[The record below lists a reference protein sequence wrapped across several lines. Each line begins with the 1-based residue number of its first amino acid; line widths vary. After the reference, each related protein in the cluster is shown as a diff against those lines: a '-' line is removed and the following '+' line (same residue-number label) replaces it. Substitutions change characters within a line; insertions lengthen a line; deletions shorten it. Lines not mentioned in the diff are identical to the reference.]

1 MGMFDFLFKKK
12 REQERLKVEI
22 EAERERKRLAEE
34 QRIAEERER
43 RLAENRRKE
52 DERLAK
58 QKEANSKK
66 FQILDF
72 FLDCSHWREQDIIL
86 QKMPLAL
93 PVKRID
99 VEKDDDIVE
108 KYKVN
113 RLPKLILVDLNG
125 KEIKRWV
132 GVTQS
137 EEINNFLYNN
147 GYVERPM
154 QTDESLDGSDINERI
169 KQLDLDLSGQFF
181 VESMAN
187 DFSYV
192 PCASLS
198 NEFPIMEMQKQYI
211 HYCLMAKSNLS
222 KDIVMKGA
230 DPFMSAM
237 KEHVKSYI
245 SSKNN
250 RLNSA
255 MKYLYEL
262 QDKKILIHQIGM
274 LAMHANLKRVND
286 ISNLTKDD
294 FQNAM
299 NPEHVSLALGLYVY
313 FTILVNNKLTAND
326 FNELFVESWIS
337 YYGECQTRIMML
349 KMNGN
354 RWKNCFNGVLLDD

>member
-1 MGMFDFLFKKK
+1 MGLFDFLFKKK
-12 REQERLKVEI
+12 REQERLKAEI

-43 RLAENRRKE
+43 RLAENKRKE
-52 DERLAK
+52 AERLAK

-86 QKMPLAL
+86 QKTPLAL
-93 PVKRID
+93 PIKRIN
-99 VEKDDDIVE
+99 VETDDDIVE

-147 GYVERPM
+147 GYAERPV
-154 QTDESLDGSDINERI
+154 QSNETLEGNDIDERI
-169 KQLDLDLSGQFF
+169 KLLDLDLSRQFI
-181 VESMAN
+181 VESMAD

-192 PCASLS
+192 PYTSLS
-198 NEFPIMEMQKQYI
+198 ENYLIKEMQNQYI
-211 HYCLMAKSNLS
+211 HYCLMAKSNLA
-222 KDIVMKGA
+222 KDSVMPGI

-237 KEHVKSYI
+237 KEHVRAYI
-245 SSKNN
+245 SRKES

-255 MKYLYEL
+255 VKYLYEL
-262 QDKKILIHQIGM
+262 SDKKTI
-274 LAMHANLKRVND
+274 NT
-286 ISNLTKDD
+286 SNRY
-294 FQNAM
+294 
-299 NPEHVSLALGLYVY
+299 VSYA
-313 FTILVNNKLTAND
+313 
-326 FNELFVESWIS
+326 
-337 YYGECQTRIMML
+337 C
-349 KMNGN
+349 
-354 RWKNCFNGVLLDD
+354 

>member
-1 MGMFDFLFKKK
+1 MFDFLFKKK
-12 REQERLKVEI
+12 REQERLQAEI

-43 RLAENRRKE
+43 RLSENRKKE
-52 DERLAK
+52 TERLAK

-72 FLDCSHWREQDIIL
+72 FLDCSHWREQNLIL
-86 QKMPLAL
+86 QKTPLAL

-99 VEKDDDIVE
+99 VEKDNDIVE

-125 KEIKRWV
+125 KEIKRWI
-132 GVTQS
+132 GVTQA
-137 EEINNFLYNN
+137 EDINNFLYNN
-147 GYVERPM
+147 GYAERPV
-154 QTDESLDGSDINERI
+154 QSEESVKDNDINERI
-169 KQLDLDLSGQFF
+169 KQLDLDLSSQFF

-192 PCASLS
+192 PYTPFS
-198 NEFPIMEMQKQYI
+198 EEYPIKEMQNQYI

-222 KDIVMKGA
+222 KDSVIQGI
-230 DPFMSAM
+230 DPFMSAI
-237 KEHVKSYI
+237 KEHVRAYI
-245 SSKNN
+245 LRKEN

-255 MKYLYEL
+255 MKFLYEL
-262 QDKKILIHQIGM
+262 SDKKLLIHQIGM
-274 LAMHANLKRVND
+274 LAMHANLKRVTD
-286 ISNLTKDD
+286 LSNLTRDN

-313 FTILVNNKLTAND
+313 FTLLVNNNFSAND
-326 FNELFVESWIS
+326 FNELFIESWVS
-337 YYGECQTRIMML
+337 YYGECHTRILMFR
-349 KMNGN
+349 MNGDK
-354 RWKNCFNGVLLDD
+354 WKSSFKGVLLDD